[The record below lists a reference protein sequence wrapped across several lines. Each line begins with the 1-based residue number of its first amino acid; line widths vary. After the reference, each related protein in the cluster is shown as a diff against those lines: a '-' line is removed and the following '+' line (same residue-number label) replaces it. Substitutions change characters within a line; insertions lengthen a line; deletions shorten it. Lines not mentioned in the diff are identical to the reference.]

1 MELKSRR
8 IKIGNSA
15 WKVKLKDTVNGGL
28 SYFVYSIL
36 KMGNTNT

>member
-15 WKVKLKDTVNGGL
+15 WKVKLKDKVNGDNNE
-28 SYFVYSIL
+28 Y
-36 KMGNTNT
+36 